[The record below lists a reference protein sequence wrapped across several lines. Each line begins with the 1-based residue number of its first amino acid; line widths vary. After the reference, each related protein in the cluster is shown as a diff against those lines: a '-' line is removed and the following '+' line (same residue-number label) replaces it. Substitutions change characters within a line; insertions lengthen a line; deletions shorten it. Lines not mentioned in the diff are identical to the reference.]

1 MKVYISVDMEG
12 VTGVASALH
21 MKDSGYNRM
30 VKIMTQEVNAAI
42 KGAFAGGA
50 TEVLV
55 NDAHGSM
62 TNVLIE
68 ELDERAELISGSNKH
83 LCQLEGLD
91 SSYDAVFFL
100 GYHAHEGHSDG
111 VMNHTIHGLVVTEI
125 KRNGLVV
132 GETGINA
139 GIAGAYGVPV
149 VLVTGDHV
157 VCAEARELLGDIE
170 TVVVKQAIDK
180 YAARSL
186 TPKKSQQL
194 IEEAA
199 VRALERIKEIKPH
212 IVTHPVEFQLTVK
225 LTSMAYMCTLF
236 PSVERRSAKVI
247 AVKGKDYLD
256 SYRQLLGCLILSGA
270 SGRGWL

>member
-1 MKVYISVDMEG
+1 MLFRS
-12 VTGVASALH
+12 
-21 MKDSGYNRM
+21 
-30 VKIMTQEVNAAI
+30 
-42 KGAFAGGA
+42 
-50 TEVLV
+50 
-55 NDAHGSM
+55 
-62 TNVLIE
+62 
-68 ELDERAELISGSNKH
+68 
-83 LCQLEGLD
+83 
-91 SSYDAVFFL
+91 
-100 GYHAHEGHSDG
+100 
-111 VMNHTIHGLVVTEI
+111 